1 MKEKPGMKAITLL
14 AGKEKSALRRHPWIF
29 SGAIDKVLGDPQMG
43 DTVEVYS
50 YSGDFLGLAAYS
62 PSSQIR
68 GRFWTFRDK
77 TPIAREYF
85 SAVLDRAIARR
96 KNRGFDIADKLS
108 AFRLINAENDG
119 IPGCII
125 DKYADVYSIEIL
137 AAGAERFR
145 NDIYALLAQKTG
157 CKGILERCDSDVRL
171 KEGLETR
178 KGVVYGEVPQEPVEI
193 IENGIRFKIDVWN
206 GHKTGYYLDQRD
218 ARRCVG
224 ELASGRN
231 VLNCFCYTGGFG
243 LYALKGGAK
252 SVLNVDVS
260 ADALKIAQDL
270 VQLNEFDATKATH
283 TEADVFAY
291 LRECRD
297 RAKTFDLIVL
307 DPPKFIESKNHFD
320 KGARGYKDI
329 NLLAIKLLAPGGIL
343 ATFSCSGLME
353 MSLFQKIVADAALD
367 AHREAQIIGRFG
379 QPADHPV
386 GTAFPE
392 GQYLKGLLLQAD

>member
-14 AGKEKSALRRHPWIF
+14 AGKEKSAVRRHPWIF
-29 SGAIDKVLGDPQMG
+29 SGAIDKVLGDPQIG
-43 DTVEVYS
+43 DTVEVYA

-77 TPIAREYF
+77 APITKEYF
-85 SAVLDRAIARR
+85 SAVLDRAIAKR

-125 DKYADVYSIEIL
+125 DKYADIYSIEIL

-145 NDIYALLAQKTG
+145 NDIYERLAQKTG

-178 KGVVYGEVPQEPVEI
+178 KGVVYGNVPQEPVEI
-193 IENGIRFKIDVWN
+193 VENGIRFKIDVWN

-218 ARRCVG
+218 ARKRVG

-252 SVLNVDVS
+252 SVQNVDVS
-260 ADALKIAQDL
+260 KDALKIAEGL
-270 VQLNEFDATKATH
+270 VQLNGFDASKVTH
-283 TEADVFAY
+283 TEADVFTF

-353 MSLFQKIVADAALD
+353 MSLFQKIVADATLD